1 VTEVVGDEV
10 ADDVL
15 VVVTDGVTDDVVVV
29 FAWWLWLCGGD
40 GECGCC

>member
-1 VTEVVGDEV
+1 MTEVVGDEV
-10 ADDVL
+10 AGDVL

-29 FAWWLWLCGGD
+29 FAWWLWLR